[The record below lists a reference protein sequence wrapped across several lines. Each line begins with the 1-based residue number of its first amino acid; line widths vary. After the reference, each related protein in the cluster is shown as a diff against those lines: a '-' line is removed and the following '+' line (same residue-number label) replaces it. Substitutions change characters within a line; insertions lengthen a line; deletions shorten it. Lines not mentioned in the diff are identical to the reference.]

1 MWFLFNIEKG
11 AWNFLMK
18 IFWTVFSAHIIPTL
32 CTWWM
37 HSRESASCPEF
48 DDQQQHFLLFL
59 SFFLSFRPN
68 MFSESC
74 PDLAVSKSSGLLPI
88 FARGKQLEN
97 IVRSGRLCHFVTS
110 TKKEISW
117 LRRVESVH
125 DMMLTD
131 WALAIGSISCLDA
144 NVRHLQRSASSSPHV
159 LCAKVDFFQLFHEW
173 ERERERERGGGG
185 GESFDSKIVH
195 AILVD
200 DVSSSRSV
208 RFLPTSALA
217 TWFSATTI
225 ELVTAALATWFST
238 STSPA
243 AGCNSTSAQASCSS
257 SQRSYQAYYYYCPW
271 PSSSR
276 HVKSEKLWSPVQLPV

>member
-173 ERERERERGGGG
+173 EREREREREREEEEE
-185 GESFDSKIVH
+185 ESRLTPKLCMPFWWTTSLRLVRLGFFPRRHLPPDS
-195 AILVD
+195 LRLLL
-200 DVSSSRSV
+200 S
-208 RFLPTSALA
+208 
-217 TWFSATTI
+217 
-225 ELVTAALATWFST
+225 
-238 STSPA
+238 
-243 AGCNSTSAQASCSS
+243 
-257 SQRSYQAYYYYCPW
+257 
-271 PSSSR
+271 
-276 HVKSEKLWSPVQLPV
+276 